1 MWNRKGIIP
10 KLTLRRALA
19 ELAGQG
25 VAAGF
30 AAVFFA
36 AAFFSRGDEY
46 DGWLYAASFS
56 CAGIASLGAVIVAV
70 VNALRGDSRESET
83 PD

>member
-1 MWNRKGIIP
+1 MRIRNGIGR

-30 AAVFFA
+30 AAVFFV
-36 AAFFSRGDEY
+36 AAFFSRGNEY
-46 DGWLYAASFS
+46 DGWLYVAAFS
-56 CAGIASLGAVIVAV
+56 CAGIASLGAVTVSI
-70 VNALRGDSRESET
+70 VNALRRDSRESEA

>member
-1 MWNRKGIIP
+1 MWNRNGIIR
-10 KLTLRRALA
+10 KLTLRHALT

-30 AAVFFA
+30 AAVFFT
-36 AAFFSRGDEY
+36 AAFFSRGNEY

-70 VNALRGDSRESET
+70 VRALRGYSRESEA

>member
-1 MWNRKGIIP
+1 MRKRDGIIR

-19 ELAGQG
+19 ELADKGI
-25 VAAGF
+25 AAGF
-30 AAVFFA
+30 AALFFA

-46 DGWLYAASFS
+46 DSWLYIAAFS
-56 CAGIASLGAVIVAV
+56 CAGIASLSAAIVAI

-83 PD
+83 LD